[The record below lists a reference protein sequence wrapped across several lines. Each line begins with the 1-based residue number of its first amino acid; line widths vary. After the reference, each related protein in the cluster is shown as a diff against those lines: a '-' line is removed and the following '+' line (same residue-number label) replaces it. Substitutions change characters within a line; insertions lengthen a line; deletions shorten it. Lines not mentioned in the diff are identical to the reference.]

1 MLSDLTPRAV
11 RYYEVRGLVS
21 PLRDNNG
28 VRRYGDRER
37 RRLAVIARLRKA
49 GLSLEDIRQ
58 ILAIRQEADGGAGRT
73 AFAVDKLEAR
83 RAQLVEL
90 QQLTELALAEV
101 TGGALMPKR
110 AQRFEIAAG

>member
-1 MLSDLTPRAV
+1 MKCAALSLHRATITGSADTASGSGAGS
-11 RYYEVRGLVS
+11 RSSHACAG
-21 PLRDNNG
+21 
-28 VRRYGDRER
+28 
-37 RRLAVIARLRKA
+37 